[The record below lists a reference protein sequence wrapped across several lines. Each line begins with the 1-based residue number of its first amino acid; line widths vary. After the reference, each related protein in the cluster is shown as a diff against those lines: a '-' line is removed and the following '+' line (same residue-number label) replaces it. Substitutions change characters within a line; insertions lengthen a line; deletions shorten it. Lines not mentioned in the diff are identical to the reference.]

1 MLKHRSVFAAV
12 ALAAAVVLVT
22 GHAAM
27 SSGSSSAGT
36 SGSAAMLAGTA
47 GCGKTPTL
55 TSGTRNITTSGKNRT
70 YILRIPAN

>member
-1 MLKHRSVFAAV
+1 MLKHRSVFTAV

-27 SSGSSSAGT
+27 SSGSTGASASS
-36 SGSAAMLAGTA
+36 AMLAGTA
-47 GCGKTPTL
+47 GCGKSPTL